1 MSRLA
6 ALAACVVLCTAG
18 IATVSTAA
26 EGGRSHAEPCEP
38 LKTIQGPLG
47 FETVLAADFIS
58 CDRATRTLKRHDQD
72 VDRETAF
79 TQGGHF
85 RLGNYRCGVRK
96 VFTESARAR
105 CQAGDP
111 MFRIDYGS

>member
-1 MSRLA
+1 MSRFVSLLA
-6 ALAACVVLCTAG
+6 LVALFAAG

-26 EGGRSHAEPCEP
+26 GGERSHAEPCEP
-38 LKTIQGPLG
+38 LETIEGPLG

-72 VDRETAF
+72 VDREVAF
-79 TQGGHF
+79 TEGGHF
-85 RLGNYRCGVRK
+85 RLGDYRCGVRK